1 MNTRRRFSWRIKM
14 FQLRKRYFKVNQQ
27 LKHLMIYILSYR
39 EGMSIAISFFQDECF
54 CLLEANEYLQNE
66 FKVNRGR

>member
-1 MNTRRRFSWRIKM
+1 M
-14 FQLRKRYFKVNQQ
+14 FRLQKRYFKVNQQ
-27 LKHLMIYILSYR
+27 LKPLMIYILSYH